1 MALLERFYDPIAGA
15 VLVNNQDL
23 RRAKRKSNEIA
34 FDILIGS
41 DSNNDF
47 IVSKGQDPKTDFFS
61 RLHRTS
67 QHVRWKESEYPVLP
81 QADWIC
87 WPGETKITC

>member
-23 RRAKRKSNEIA
+23 RRAKRKNNEIA

-41 DSNNDF
+41 DSNNDR
-47 IVSKGQDPKTDFFS
+47 P
-61 RLHRTS
+61 L
-67 QHVRWKESEYPVLP
+67 
-81 QADWIC
+81 
-87 WPGETKITC
+87 ETT